1 LAPARA
7 YRLRFRRPGTV
18 AGSGPERENLEAL
31 ASSLGLGNAVTFA
44 GQLDNAKMAD
54 IYRVATIMLNPS
66 LVDKHADRGPAVA
79 RQRRARGQ
87 HQCRR
92 RPTPGARR
100 STALLVPPGLLS
112 RWQQAM
118 GRIAVDKILARRL
131 SEAGSAAG
139 QAYAWAE
146 VKPRL
151 FFVYARALGVASPTP
166 RAS

>member
-1 LAPARA
+1 MPIA
-7 YRLRFRRPGTV
+7 V
-18 AGSGPERENLEAL
+18 LELL
-31 ASSLGLGNAVTFA
+31 ASGVPVVSTNVGVVPHLVQD
-44 GQLDNAKMAD
+44 GQ
-54 IYRVATIMLNPS
+54 
-66 LVDKHADRGPAVA
+66 
-79 RQRRARGQ
+79 
-87 HQCRR
+87 
-92 RPTPGARR
+92 
-100 STALLVPPGLLS
+100 TALLVPPGLLS

-151 FFVYARALGVASPTP
+151 FFVYARALGVASLTP